1 MSYFWVFFS
10 AFIKIGLAAFQTLQF
25 VHIHDMEFA
34 SLRILLVGA
43 VMGFVWIFNVN
54 SAVKNCKLTKAMY
67 VLGTSTGGVFG
78 ANFSMYLS

>member
-1 MSYFWVFFS
+1 MNYFWVFFS

-25 VHIHDMEFA
+25 VNMQEMQYA

-54 SAVKNCKLTKAMY
+54 SAVKNCKLTKVAY
-67 VLGTSTGGVFG
+67 ILGTSTGGVFG
-78 ANFSMYLS
+78 ANLSMYFS